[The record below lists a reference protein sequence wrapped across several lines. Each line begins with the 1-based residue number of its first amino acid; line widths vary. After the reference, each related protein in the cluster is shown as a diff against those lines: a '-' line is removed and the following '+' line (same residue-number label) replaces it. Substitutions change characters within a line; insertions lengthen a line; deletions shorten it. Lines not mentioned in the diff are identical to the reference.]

1 MIIHPTIILIE
12 MVHVHIV
19 QINIYV
25 KKKNV
30 NHVIKNHLHLIHKFI
45 VGVLKIQIHHVVSLK
60 DLKCHAYLIVIYVDL
75 NLNQSYLMY

>member
-1 MIIHPTIILIE
+1 

-30 NHVIKNHLHLIHKFI
+30 NHVIKNHLHLIHRFT
-45 VGVLKIQIHHVVSLK
+45 VGVLKIQIRHGVSLK
-60 DLKCHAYLIVIYVDL
+60 GLKLHVYLIVMYVIL
-75 NLNQSYLMY
+75 NLNQNYTMF